1 MVYNQS
7 VQHSHSHCG
16 LAGRK
21 SGIWLGSAD
30 VQLGN
35 IQQQWNQYK
44 VSVLN
49 RQKVSLYPDA
59 WLILLSRSASR
70 LSLIFTHILSF
81 KQVGPR

>member
-7 VQHSHSHCG
+7 VQHSHDHCC

-59 WLILLSRSASR
+59 WLILLSRSASS
-70 LSLIFTHILSF
+70 LSLVFTHILSF
-81 KQVGPR
+81 KQVAPR